1 MPSFDRA
8 SAADLMQAATG
19 DGRAAGHIG
28 ALLVLDATPAFSVAE
43 ARRLLG
49 ERIRTVPRLRQRLC
63 RAPPGCG
70 RPYWTD
76 DPAFDIGQHV
86 RQVRCPPPGD
96 ERALLDLA
104 AAQLGEPMP
113 RSRPLWSV
121 TFVTDLAGGGTGL
134 LVITDHVLA
143 DGIAGLAVL
152 GALAD
157 QAESAHIG
165 ADRFPAPAPRARE
178 LAADAWRGRLRR
190 PGPAGPDAPH
200 QARGLRRIREGMA
213 ELGGARP
220 PRRRPATSLNRPV
233 GPRRR
238 LDVIAVDLAAIRD
251 LGHAYGGT
259 VNDVLLAA
267 VAGAL
272 RTLLAARGEQLSQ
285 VTITVPVAARH
296 TASGGE
302 LGNQIGIMPVTV
314 PAAGHLSARISRT
327 AEITRERKSRA
338 RGASAALFVPAF
350 LLLARSGMLSWFTD
364 HQRVVQ
370 TFVTNLRGPEDPL
383 TFGGATVRAIILIP
397 STTGNVTVTF
407 AASSYAGT
415 LRITVLSDPA
425 CTPDAAAL
433 AAALRHELSAEVKAL
448 PGCGT
453 SGPSRPEANAALFM
467 LAAHDDDRARR
478 VMHAV
483 LADRAEQGLGQAAV
497 PPAAHHEQVCS
508 LGRRNQRRTGASLR
522 HMRADLDLG
531 VDHAHLGDRLG
542 EDDPGVVLVV
552 GQVRDREHSGGWR
565 DLPGRHRV
573 HHRPGQLGLVDRP
586 PQRGLGRLE
595 AVHSHHDARSPV
607 HVILPEAAAGYW
619 FLIASIASRAA
630 CGSRYWPPR
639 SSGRRPGPNW

>member
-190 PGPAGPDAPH
+190 TAPAAGDIAQPAGRAAAA
-200 QARGLRRIREGMA
+200 ARRYRCRPGRDPRPGTCVRRHRQ
-213 ELGGARP
+213 
-220 PRRRPATSLNRPV
+220 RR
-233 GPRRR
+233 
-238 LDVIAVDLAAIRD
+238 
-251 LGHAYGGT
+251 
-259 VNDVLLAA
+259 
-267 VAGAL
+267 
-272 RTLLAARGEQLSQ
+272 AARGG
-285 VTITVPVAARH
+285 R
-296 TASGGE
+296 
-302 LGNQIGIMPVTV
+302 
-314 PAAGHLSARISRT
+314 
-327 AEITRERKSRA
+327 
-338 RGASAALFVPAF
+338 RGAAN
-350 LLLARSGMLSWFTD
+350 LAG
-364 HQRVVQ
+364 
-370 TFVTNLRGPEDPL
+370 
-383 TFGGATVRAIILIP
+383 
-397 STTGNVTVTF
+397 
-407 AASSYAGT
+407 
-415 LRITVLSDPA
+415 
-425 CTPDAAAL
+425 
-433 AAALRHELSAEVKAL
+433 
-448 PGCGT
+448 
-453 SGPSRPEANAALFM
+453 
-467 LAAHDDDRARR
+467 RARR
-478 VMHAV
+478 ATQPGHHH
-483 LADRAEQGLGQAAV
+483 GPGGG
-497 PPAAHHEQVCS
+497 AAH
-508 LGRRNQRRTGASLR
+508 GQRR
-522 HMRADLDLG
+522 RARQPDRN
-531 VDHAHLGDRLG
+531 HAG
-542 EDDPGVVLVV
+542 
-552 GQVRDREHSGGWR
+552 
-565 DLPGRHRV
+565 HRA
-573 HHRPGQLGLVDRP
+573 RRRP
-586 PQRGLGRLE
+586 PQRPDIPD
-595 AVHSHHDARSPV
+595 S
-607 HVILPEAAAGYW
+607 
-619 FLIASIASRAA
+619 
-630 CGSRYWPPR
+630 
-639 SSGRRPGPNW
+639 